1 MDSIFV
7 SDGETVDYT
16 PSGDVAAGDVV
27 VQGTLVGVAE
37 RDIPADTLGAL
48 TIMGIRT
55 FPKHASSSLVITAG
69 AKVYWDVAD
78 NEVNLDTGNPYL
90 GKAVLA
96 AGATDATITV
106 RMEQ

>member
-1 MDSIFV
+1 MDSTFV
-7 SDGETVDYT
+7 SDGEQIDYT

-37 RDIPADTLGAL
+37 RDIASGVLGAL
-48 TIMGIRT
+48 TVLGIRK

-69 AKVYWDVAD
+69 AKVYWDIAD